1 MAFLTERQRDVLDFI
16 GQRIE
21 QYGVAPTLQE
31 ISDAFD
37 YSSTASAQKH
47 VNLLVKKGLLVR
59 EKHQKRGLTLPSDL
73 EERDPAIL
81 PLLGAVAAGSPI
93 EVVAENEEV
102 MVPPDLV
109 GSGDNFALRVRG
121 VSMIDEGIHD
131 GDLIIVRHREEA
143 RDGDTVVALVDGEVT
158 LKQIFR
164 QQDGTILLRPANEAI
179 APVRVPAERVR
190 VQGVVVGLVRK
201 Y

>member
-1 MAFLTERQRDVLDFI
+1 MAFLTERQRDILDLI
-16 GQRIE
+16 RQRIE
-21 QYGVAPTLQE
+21 TSGVAPTLQE
-31 ISDAFD
+31 ISDSFG

-47 VNLLVKKGLLVR
+47 VNILVKKGLLVR
-59 EKHQKRGLTLPSDL
+59 EKHQKRGLTLSRGPG
-73 EERDPAIL
+73 ERDSVIL

-93 EVVAENEEV
+93 EVVADDEEV

-131 GDLIIVRHREEA
+131 GDLIIVRRREEA
-143 RDGDTVVALVDGEVT
+143 RDGETVVALVDGEVT
-158 LKQIFR
+158 LKQFFC
-164 QQDGTILLRPANEAI
+164 QKDGTILLRAANETI
-179 APVRVPAERVR
+179 ASVRVPADRVR